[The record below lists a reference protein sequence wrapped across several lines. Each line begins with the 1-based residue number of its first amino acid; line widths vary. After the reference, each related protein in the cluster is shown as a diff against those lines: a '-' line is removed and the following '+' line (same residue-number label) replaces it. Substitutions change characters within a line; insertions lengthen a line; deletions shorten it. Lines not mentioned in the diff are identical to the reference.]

1 MTTLIQFLFPSK
13 LRDRSI
19 SSLILSL
26 RLLFGGLLMYH
37 GMGKLLNYE
46 ALSSTFPDPM
56 GFGNEVSLMLAIFA
70 ELFCSILFIAG
81 LLYRLVLLPMIFTMG
96 VAFFII
102 HGGDPFSSKELAFVY
117 FAMFIIM
124 YITGAGRYSVDD
136 IIAKRLKTR

>member
-117 FAMFIIM
+117 LAMFIIM

>member
-1 MTTLIQFLFPSK
+1 
-13 LRDRSI
+13 
-19 SSLILSL
+19 
-26 RLLFGGLLMYH
+26 MYH